1 MYPNYTHDEEVNFVR
16 KLAQSS
22 YGKPLSRV
30 AARLGDPSGLYGSLG
45 GAGEASTGFLWIIID
60 TVTL

>member
-1 MYPNYTHDEEVNFVR
+1 MNFLFYHSLNDV
-16 KLAQSS
+16 QSS

-45 GAGEASTGFLWIIID
+45 GAGATSEGCLCIIIE